1 MKKKETGMKDE
12 EYKELLAEVNEE
24 MIFFD
29 GYEAALIGY
38 VERFGMEP
46 IALYDRNK
54 CIQILMKR
62 DGMTYEEA
70 DEFFCFNTIGA
81 WMGDSTPAFAT
92 IIPRKPQS

>member
-1 MKKKETGMKDE
+1 MKKSTGMKAD

-24 MIFFD
+24 MLFAD
-29 GYEAALIGY
+29 GYEDALIGY

-62 DGMTYEEA
+62 DGMSFEEA
-70 DEFFCFNTIGA
+70 SEFFAFNTIGA

>member
-1 MKKKETGMKDE
+1 MKKKVGMKDE

-54 CIQILMKR
+54 CIEILMKR
-62 DGMTYEEA
+62 DGMTCEEA
-70 DEFFCFNTIGA
+70 EEFFSFNTIGA
-81 WMGDSTPAFAT
+81 WHGDNTPAFAVLL
-92 IIPRKPQS
+92 PRACK